1 MATIIDITTIITIS
15 ISIYSLQ
22 VVSPAV
28 PAAKF
33 WVVSQPQEPLIHFI
47 PDVET
52 QSASAV
58 QVCECFSTETRD
70 HADIHSERL

>member
-1 MATIIDITTIITIS
+1 MVTIIDITTIITIS
-15 ISIYSLQ
+15 IYSQQ

-58 QVCECFSTETRD
+58 QVCECFRTETRD